1 MSCVLISELV
11 ALDEAVELV
20 SPINWINTTL
30 EATKAA
36 IAIATMI
43 RVERFFVTTPA
54 PGLVSISSRPVRCLR
69 TRASWNLPCDG
80 RSLGTDLR
88 L

>member
-1 MSCVLISELV
+1 VDAEPGVEDEVALLADRLELVMSCVLISELV

-43 RVERFFVTTPA
+43 RVERF
-54 PGLVSISSRPVRCLR
+54 LSRRQPRGSFPFL
-69 TRASWNLPCDG
+69 
-80 RSLGTDLR
+80 LGQ
-88 L
+88 